1 MGINGYQ
8 LVILVVL
15 ALLILGPERLPD
27 YAKKLAHWVRQLRV
41 FAQDARVRFKEETG
55 TDFDDVNWRQYD
67 PRQYDP
73 RRIIREALSED
84 YEETRRAVGSV
95 RDAARL
101 DSGTESRS
109 GEASEGPHGSVP
121 AAAASPSA
129 GQASDQ
135 VSGQPSSRPA
145 DQRPPDLRASDPR
158 ALFGGSAGPSAVS
171 GAVAAGLAGAATQGV
186 TGRSVTVHSGSAPSG
201 SAEAGFP
208 EEPEPAPFDV
218 DAT

>member
-41 FAQDARVRFKEETG
+41 LAQDARVRFKEETG

-73 RRIIREALSED
+73 RRIIRDALSED
-84 YEETRRAVGSV
+84 LDQTRRAVGSV
-95 RDAARL
+95 RDAASLESDRPGPVRAAT
-101 DSGTESRS
+101 DGSGPGRSGTEDP
-109 GEASEGPHGSVP
+109 GAEGPAPEREH
-121 AAAASPSA
+121 
-129 GQASDQ
+129 
-135 VSGQPSSRPA
+135 
-145 DQRPPDLRASDPR
+145 DPR
-158 ALFGGSAGPSAVS
+158 ALFGGGATPAAVS
-171 GAVAAGLAGAATQGV
+171 GAVAAGLAGSASLGVSGRSAPAGAAT
-186 TGRSVTVHSGSAPSG
+186 TGSTDPADAADPT
-201 SAEAGFP
+201 EAVR
-208 EEPEPAPFDV
+208 PAPFDV